1 MPNQS
6 APSWRELAAKAGREQ
21 DPEKLIELTREL
33 IRAFDSQKLRKQKPP
48 QHDK

>member
-21 DPEKLIELTREL
+21 DPEKLTREL